1 MNCIDAIEGTAK
13 ALLGQFLDVSTE
25 YRLDESEY
33 IRNVKAV
40 IDGVTLFVKD
50 NPEICET
57 PDLIRGVLYDF
68 AKLQWLAWLE
78 KTVDPDQETG
88 AKSDVEYQ
96 SYCYDYV
103 YAHGNYPVDRRVNLI
118 SRRAKNFTGGIGF
131 FAERRYRANLDGHCV
146 ISRRRIPMRLPPF
159 GLARLTV
166 LKPISRR
173 LSERILD
180 FPSFPATNQ
189 S

>member
-103 YAHGNYPVDRRVNLI
+103 YAHGNYPR
-118 SRRAKNFTGGIGF
+118 
-131 FAERRYRANLDGHCV
+131 
-146 ISRRRIPMRLPPF
+146 
-159 GLARLTV
+159 
-166 LKPISRR
+166 
-173 LSERILD
+173 
-180 FPSFPATNQ
+180 
-189 S
+189 